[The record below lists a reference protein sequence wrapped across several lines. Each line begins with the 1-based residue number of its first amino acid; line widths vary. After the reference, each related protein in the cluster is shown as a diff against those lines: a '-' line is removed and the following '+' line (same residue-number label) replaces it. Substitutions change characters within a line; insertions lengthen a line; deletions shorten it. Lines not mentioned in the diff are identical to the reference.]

1 MNPDDMDPRGRNGIL
16 GGRPRLQ
23 IDLVELE
30 KLCAL
35 QCTHAEIASWFLC
48 SIESIDKRIAD
59 RGTLHEVDDSDS
71 PGQKI
76 NLNFHEIMQRGYARG
91 KISMR
96 RQQIKM
102 LNEGNGTMGVW
113 LGKQYLGQKD
123 IVHHANPDG
132 SAVENAASVVDLFF
146 DRLIAI
152 VERRGEVASDPAPAR
167 LANGNGNRAHVVEVA
182 HVGAD
187 EAAPAGD

>member
-1 MNPDDMDPRGRNGIL
+1 MNIEDMDPRGRNGFL
-16 GGRPRLQ
+16 GGRPRLE

-30 KLCAL
+30 KLCAM
-35 QCTHAEIASWFLC
+35 QCTQPEIAAWFLC
-48 SIESIDKRIAD
+48 SVESIEKRCKD
-59 RGTLHEVDDSDS
+59 RATLYEVDDSEA

-76 NLNFHEIMQRGYARG
+76 NLNFYEIMQRGYARG

-123 IVHHANPDG
+123 IVIHANPDG
-132 SAVENAASVVDLFF
+132 TAVEANPVTTLL
-146 DRLIAI
+146 DRL
-152 VERRGEVASDPAPAR
+152 VTLLERRREGGGAGGTPRIIDALPGEPDSLG
-167 LANGNGNRAHVVEVA
+167 LAQLGEGETT
-182 HVGAD
+182 
-187 EAAPAGD
+187 

>member
-1 MNPDDMDPRGRNGIL
+1 MNGLDLEPRL
-16 GGRPRLQ
+16 EGRPRLDL
-23 IDLVELE
+23 DLVELE

-35 QCTHAEIASWFLC
+35 QCTRPEIAAWFVC
-48 SIESIDKRIAD
+48 SLETIDKRIKD
-59 RGTLHEVDDSDS
+59 TTRLYEVDDSES

-123 IVHHANPDG
+123 IVIHANPDG
-132 SAVENAASVVDLFF
+132 SPVQTNPINLVI
-146 DRLIAI
+146 DRL
-152 VERRGEVASDPAPAR
+152 VMLLERRREGAGAERSPQIIDGVAGQPDNLE
-167 LANGNGNRAHVVEVA
+167 LAELGP
-182 HVGAD
+182 D
-187 EAAPAGD
+187 EAAPAWDAGG

>member
-1 MNPDDMDPRGRNGIL
+1 MNGELDLRDPRGRNGDL
-16 GGRPRLQ
+16 GGRPRLE
-23 IDLVELE
+23 IDMVEVE
-30 KLCAL
+30 KLCAM
-35 QCTHAEIASWFLC
+35 QCPRHEIAAWFLC

-59 RGTLHEVDDSDS
+59 KATYYEVEDSDS

-76 NLNFHEIMQRGYARG
+76 RLTFAEVMGRGYARG

-123 IVHHANPDG
+123 VVIHANPDG
-132 SAVENAASVVDLFF
+132 TPIQSSPINIVI
-146 DRLIAI
+146 DRL
-152 VERRGEVASDPAPAR
+152 VMLLERRREGSGNSGTPRIVDGVAGER
-167 LANGNGNRAHVVEVA
+167 NTLELAKLGTSETT
-182 HVGAD
+182 
-187 EAAPAGD
+187 

>member
-16 GGRPRLQ
+16 GGRPRLA

-35 QCTHAEIASWFLC
+35 QCTQIEIASWFLC
-48 SIESIDKRIAD
+48 SIESVEKRIAD
-59 RGTLHEVDDSDS
+59 RATLYEVDDSDS

-102 LNEGNGTMGVW
+102 LNDGNGTMGVW

-132 SAVENAASVVDLFF
+132 SAVENGASVVDLFF

-152 VERRGEVASDPAPAR
+152 VERRGERGSDPAPAR
-167 LANGNGNRAHVVEVA
+167 LANGNGNRAHVVELA

-187 EAAPAGD
+187 EATPPGD

>member
-59 RGTLHEVDDSDS
+59 RATLYEVDDSDS

-152 VERRGEVASDPAPAR
+152 VERRGEVGSDPAPKS

-187 EAAPAGD
+187 EATPPGD